1 MIIKNIDYP
10 ELLVEAIKNDKLVIF
25 CGAGISM
32 SEPTNLPSFNE
43 LSDKI
48 AELTNQEK
56 RNDESDEQ
64 YLGRVENLGHDVHSK
79 VCDILNAT
87 QTQPNTNHETLIDF
101 FKKDIRIVTT
111 NYDIMLE
118 SALEKRIEKQEYIH
132 IQHFHMVINLMEL
145 SIYMVMLIILQI
157 LCLQILILENLI
169 CIMEI

>member
-1 MIIKNIDYP
+1 MIIKDIEYP

-32 SEPTNLPSFNE
+32 SEPTKLPSFNE

-64 YLGRVENLGHDVHSK
+64 YLGRVENLGHEARTL
-79 VCDILNAT
+79 VCNILT
-87 QTQPNTNHETLIDF
+87 GSELQPNTNHEELIDF

-111 NYDIMLE
+111 NYDIM
-118 SALEKRIEKQEYIH
+118 
-132 IQHFHMVINLMEL
+132 F
-145 SIYMVMLIILQI
+145 
-157 LCLQILILENLI
+157 
-169 CIMEI
+169 

>member
-1 MIIKNIDYP
+1 MIIKNIEYP

-64 YLGRVENLGHDVHSK
+64 YLGRVGNLGHDVHSK

-118 SALEKRIEKQEYIH
+118 SAL
-132 IQHFHMVINLMEL
+132 NLMEL
-145 SIYMVMLIILQI
+145 FIYMVMLIILQI

>member
-1 MIIKNIDYP
+1 MIIQNIEYP

-25 CGAGISM
+25 CGAGVSM

-64 YLGRVENLGHDVHSK
+64 YLGRVENLGHDVHTK
-79 VCDILNAT
+79 VCNILT
-87 QTQPNTNHETLIDF
+87 GSELQPNTNHETLIDF

-111 NYDIMLE
+111 NYDSMLE
-118 SALEKRIEKQEYIH
+118 SALEKKDRKARIYSYPALPYGDKFNGIV
-132 IQHFHMVINLMEL
+132 HFMERL
-145 SIYMVMLIILQI
+145 RILKI